1 MKKLLWFGLPPIV
14 FAAAVSTKP
23 QNPPAPQT
31 IVLYAP
37 EYPGDMDRVSVDLQR
52 AAYASRFNFGDV
64 GYGLLRVGREVDWLE
79 ISVGSDRRSVFR
91 DLGPHAWTDKLT
103 VPWVEPLAKLK
114 PGEVRQVFV
123 SSNGAPGKGAPSG
136 KSYEGLSALPGGG
149 AGTNPDACCDTPIST
164 GVIDR
169 TTIREKSKRAPT
181 PPAGVQTSPNMIR
194 ANLGHMY
201 VVHVVDDKRD
211 FYALFRIDALQ
222 PGNNCT
228 ISWKMIPPPPQP
240 TTVKK

>member
-1 MKKLLWFGLPPIV
+1 MKKLLWFGLALIILPLAPSSR
-14 FAAAVSTKP
+14 A
-23 QNPPAPQT
+23 QNPTVPQT

-37 EYPGDMDRVSVDLQR
+37 EYPGDLDRVSVDLQR
-52 AAYASRFNFGDV
+52 AAYASRFRFGDV
-64 GYGLLRVGREVDWLE
+64 GYGLLHVGSEVDWLE
-79 ISVGSDRRSVFR
+79 ISVGSDRRSVIR
-91 DLGPHAWTDKLT
+91 DLGPHAWTDNIS

-114 PGEVRQVFV
+114 PGEVRQLFV
-123 SSNGAPGKGAPSG
+123 NSSGAAGKGAPSG

-149 AGTNPDACCDTPIST
+149 NDTNPAACCDTPIST

-169 TTIREKSKRAPT
+169 TTVREKSKRPPT
-181 PPAGVQTSPNMIR
+181 PPAGVQTSPNMMR
-194 ANLGHMY
+194 AILGHMY

-222 PGNNCT
+222 PGDNCT
-228 ISWKMIPPPPQP
+228 ISWNMIPPPPQP